1 MQVLL
6 WMPTESVRIDNNKTH
21 VHADLVLGHCVH
33 GSQSH
38 THTLFGKT
46 GRLCNINIVIFDSR
60 DLEITKISLLRFQIP
75 DDYFEKTCSFLK
87 VGEKCE
93 LLVGYMAVYRTAF
106 VLSGFFFVMAL
117 VTIGLKKSGSI
128 RANIHNGAWIWKFLI
143 LIGIGVGVFSIPKER
158 IDHFQLVWMYVA
170 LVGAVAFILI
180 QLWLLVFFARS
191 LGNKIDSQIEQG
203 GSSCCWYAVSSL
215 CTLMCYAIFFV
226 GTVILFFFF
235 ARWEWENCTT
245 NKVFIGTNAALCV
258 IVTLLSVFTCCGAR
272 DIHSSL
278 LQSGII
284 SVYITYLTW
293 TAISAA
299 PRESQPNPAPPLT
312 ASKEPQGKSMAD
324 LGVTDQLFYCG
335 PSDAEFAYN
344 EFILPYVGVA
354 IMFFTVVYSR

>member
-1 MQVLL
+1 
-6 WMPTESVRIDNNKTH
+6 
-21 VHADLVLGHCVH
+21 
-33 GSQSH
+33 
-38 THTLFGKT
+38 
-46 GRLCNINIVIFDSR
+46 
-60 DLEITKISLLRFQIP
+60 
-75 DDYFEKTCSFLK
+75 
-87 VGEKCE
+87 
-93 LLVGYMAVYRTAF
+93 
-106 VLSGFFFVMAL
+106 
-117 VTIGLKKSGSI
+117 
-128 RANIHNGAWIWKFLI
+128 
-143 LIGIGVGVFSIPKER
+143 
-158 IDHFQLVWMYVA
+158 MYVA

-226 GTVILFFFF
+226 GTVTLFFFF

-258 IVTLLSVFTCCGAR
+258 ILTLLSVFACCGAR

-299 PRESQPNPAPPLT
+299 PREAQPNPAPPLT
-312 ASKEPQGKSMAD
+312 DQSKDPQGKSMGNLD
-324 LGVTDQLFYCG
+324 VTDQQFYCG
-335 PSDAEFAYN
+335 PNDAEFAYN